1 MNDRAERAIAECRH
15 LAAMSEE
22 PGRTTRRFLTP
33 PVRLVHEHLRGR
45 MEALGMNVRVD
56 SAGNLRGVLAAARG
70 SGHRLILGSHI
81 DTVPDAGAFDGL
93 LGVTMALELAEIA
106 KEQAVPFAIE
116 VIAFSEEEGVR
127 YGVPFLGSR
136 AVAGRFDTSLLALTD
151 EEGTTLEE
159 AICSFGLNPAR
170 ISEAVAE
177 DNTLGFV
184 EFHIEQGPVIEAR
197 DLSVAAVTGI
207 VGQSRLTVEFIG
219 TANHA
224 GTTPMNLRRDAL
236 AAAAEW
242 IAVVEQVALKSDGL
256 VATVGRITV
265 TPNAGNV
272 IAGAA
277 QMTLDVRHMNDGVR
291 NESVDTLIERAGA
304 IADRRGLTLKHARQL
319 DQPAV
324 PMDERLTAFL
334 TESMEAVGLPAK
346 QMPSGAGHD
355 AMVMAGRMPVAMLF
369 VRSPGGVSHNPAET
383 VREQDVAAALHVGAK
398 FLERLAAEFRIGQI
412 GQHPTE

>member
-1 MNDRAERAIAECRH
+1 M
-15 LAAMSEE
+15 
-22 PGRTTRRFLTP
+22 
-33 PVRLVHEHLRGR
+33 
-45 MEALGMNVRVD
+45 
-56 SAGNLRGVLAAARG
+56 
-70 SGHRLILGSHI
+70 GSHI
-81 DTVPDAGAFDGL
+81 DTVPDAGAFDGV

-136 AVAGRFDTSLLALTD
+136 AVAGRFDTALLALTD

-159 AICSFGLNPAR
+159 AIRSFGLDPAR
-170 ISEAVAE
+170 ISEAVAD

-184 EFHIEQGPVIEAR
+184 EFHIEQGPVLEAR

-242 IAVVEQVALKSDGL
+242 IAVVEQVALRSDGL

-272 IAGAA
+272 IAGTA
-277 QMTLDVRHMNDGVR
+277 QMTLDVRHMNDGMR
-291 NESVDTLIERAGA
+291 NRSVDTLLERAGA
-304 IADRRGLTLKHARQL
+304 IADRRGLTLKLRGRWISRQC
-319 DQPAV
+319 QW
-324 PMDERLTAFL
+324 T
-334 TESMEAVGLPAK
+334 
-346 QMPSGAGHD
+346 SG
-355 AMVMAGRMPVAMLF
+355 
-369 VRSPGGVSHNPAET
+369 
-383 VREQDVAAALHVGAK
+383 
-398 FLERLAAEFRIGQI
+398 
-412 GQHPTE
+412 